1 MKHPKLGNPIQ
12 YNRKEKDVNPINTSA
27 ISQTD
32 EGIVRIRKGKV
43 YFDLYRDDE
52 SKTRPFWQ
60 PVMVKDKYGNIVEMV
75 RHSDA
80 EDTMED
86 GVYISNQAIQDNPTI
101 ELKSRVSAYE

>member
-32 EGIVRIRKGKV
+32 EGIVRVRKGTV
-43 YFDLYRDDE
+43 YIDFYKEDGT
-52 SKTRPFWQ
+52 KTTPFWQ

-80 EDTMED
+80 EDVMEE
-86 GVYISNQAIQDNPTI
+86 GVYISNQAIQNKPI
-101 ELKSRVSAYE
+101 EGLKSRVSAYD